1 MIASIII
8 TVAFLIIVVD
18 GLHYSGGGGAA
29 PRVN

>member
-18 GLHYSGGGGAA
+18 GLHYSGGGGSTA
-29 PRVN
+29 R

>member
-18 GLHYSGGGGAA
+18 GLHYSGGGQ
-29 PRVN
+29 PRS

>member
-18 GLHYSGGGGAA
+18 GLHYSGGGAGQL
-29 PRVN
+29 VN